1 MRVRLISFVFSL
13 LSMVTVR
20 LISTSRTRVHIVVS
34 GEQRTGKFTLIRTA
48 FIEDFCENVA
58 PVLPPTREY
67 KKINP
72 NVNHFADS
80 DEIDEKIDEELRKLT
95 QLSSLSP

>member
-1 MRVRLISFVFSL
+1 MLVLF
-13 LSMVTVR
+13 
-20 LISTSRTRVHIVVS
+20 
-34 GEQRTGKFTLIRTA
+34 
-48 FIEDFCENVA
+48 FIFFIFFYVYIFYL
-58 PVLPPTREY
+58 VIREY